1 MAHHPAARIGALL
14 FLAAALAL
22 PAAAEKKAR
31 TFSEPGSL
39 DAAGAYNLSADEL
52 KLDCKRMT
60 GRMKVRILQMRE
72 ARQAP
77 KTSEL
82 SRNIQGA
89 VTPIA
94 KQLSGGTS
102 YGSDPDGQ
110 YARDLAMLHTYNRQ
124 LAAKS
129 CRTLDIEAE
138 LKPEPARK

>member
-1 MAHHPAARIGALL
+1 MAHPLVARVGVLL
-14 FLAAALAL
+14 FLTAGLAL
-22 PAAAEKKAR
+22 PCAAEQKPR

-39 DAAGAYNLSADEL
+39 DGAGAYKLSADEL

-82 SRNIQGA
+82 SRNIHGA
-89 VTPIA
+89 VAPIA
-94 KQLSGGTS
+94 KQMMGGTS

-110 YARDLAMLHTYNRQ
+110 YARDLAMLHAYNRQ

-138 LKPEPARK
+138 LKPDPARK